1 MLGHVYLCVC
11 VEQVQ
16 QFAIFPI
23 VMYPITYCT
32 IEVFVEKSKSQYFIF
47 GSNSKQDTLQDETA
61 ELSKQ
66 PNTKITKTKEI
77 KTNNTAMIRFKT
89 DK

>member
-47 GSNSKQDTLQDETA
+47 GSNSKQDTLQD
-61 ELSKQ
+61 
-66 PNTKITKTKEI
+66 KTVQSYQSNQIQKSQRQKKLRPTI
-77 KTNNTAMIRFKT
+77 QQ
-89 DK
+89 